1 VSEFDTI
8 VVGLGGAGS
17 SAAYHLASRNTKLLG
32 LEQFGIAHAHGSS
45 HGQTRIYRTAYAE
58 GPEYVPLLLEAQR
71 LWRALEKATG
81 EKVFQRTGGLFLGRP
96 TTPTVAGAVRTATTC
111 HLDHE
116 VLSANEIRERF
127 PQFRVDDDEIA
138 LWDPNAGVLFPE
150 MCIRSHSSRALESG
164 AELHFGEAVQDWTAT
179 SGSVEVRTRTSTY
192 RARSLVL
199 TAGPWTSLLA
209 GELDLP
215 LEIERQFM
223 FWFPPKHPDRFG
235 PDRLPVFLW
244 DKGPSEHTY
253 GVPDFGNGVK
263 IGSWAGKVALRPEE
277 ADRVF
282 RESEATPVRSFVERS
297 FPGLTPR
304 ECDFTTCLYTNAPD
318 HRFLIGRH
326 PRHANVVIVSACSGH
341 GFKFTSVLGL
351 VIARLVHQEETGYD
365 LSPFDPGRFRPRSP

>member
-1 VSEFDTI
+1 MPEFDTI

-32 LEQFGIAHAHGSS
+32 LEQFGVVHAHGSS

-58 GPEYVPLLLEAQR
+58 GTEYVPLLLEAQR
-71 LWRALEKATG
+71 LWQALEKATG
-81 EKVFQRTGGLFLGRP
+81 ERIFQRTGGLFLGRP
-96 TTPTVAGAVRTATTC
+96 TTPTVAGAIRTAVSC

-116 VLSANEIRERF
+116 ILPADAIRARF
-127 PQFRVDDDEIA
+127 PQFQVEDDEIA

-150 MCIRSHSSRALESG
+150 TCIRSHSSRAIDTG
-164 AELHFGEAVQDWTAT
+164 AELHYGEAVKDWTST
-179 SGSVEVRTRTSTY
+179 SDSVEVRTRTGTY

-209 GELDLP
+209 GELNLP

-223 FWFPPKHPDRFG
+223 FWFSPKRPDRFG
-235 PDRLPVFLW
+235 PERMPVFLW
-244 DKGPSEHTY
+244 EKGPSEHTY

-263 IGSWAGKVALRPEE
+263 IGSWAGKVAVRPEE

-282 RESEATPVRSFVERS
+282 RENEATPVRSFVGRS
-297 FPGLTPR
+297 FPGLEPR
-304 ECDFTTCLYTNAPD
+304 ERDFTTCLYTNAPD
-318 HRFLIGRH
+318 HHFLIGRH

-341 GFKFTSVLGL
+341 GFKFTSILGE
-351 VIARLVHQEETGYD
+351 VIARLVQQEETGYD
-365 LSPFDPGRFRPRSP
+365 LSPFNPGRFRSRSP